1 MKRKYIPNILSL
13 IRLLAVPAFLTN
25 FFMSYNGHL
34 IVALII
40 FIGAGLTDV
49 VDGYLARRFG
59 WVTEAGK
66 ILDPLADKLLQTAVL
81 LALTIAK
88 YIHIA
93 IIIVFVMKELF
104 TLIGSMLIYRKRA
117 VITVSNVF
125 GKLSTLSFYFSMA
138 IVMLLCLLGVDGL
151 AFGIPVTVLC
161 VVTVAFA
168 ILAIVKYIDI
178 YKKYLLKNEG
188 K

>member
-1 MKRKYIPNILSL
+1 
-13 IRLLAVPAFLTN
+13 
-25 FFMSYNGHL
+25 
-34 IVALII
+34 
-40 FIGAGLTDV
+40 
-49 VDGYLARRFG
+49 
-59 WVTEAGK
+59 
-66 ILDPLADKLLQTAVL
+66 
-81 LALTIAK
+81 
-88 YIHIA
+88 
-93 IIIVFVMKELF
+93 
-104 TLIGSMLIYRKRA
+104 
-117 VITVSNVF
+117 
-125 GKLSTLSFYFSMA
+125 MA